1 MLEITNKALELISK
15 HDFFKKHDVRFVGGT
30 ALSYLIN
37 HRLSEDLDFAMA
49 TSELPK
55 DEIIEMME
63 SFGAIKKKHS
73 DYIIDSATNH
83 GEDIDD
89 SHIMFDLNGVKVDFF
104 TPPFNIKEKVVWEEQ
119 PCNLYKDTNVK
130 VASFETI
137 FYMKTMAFWNRK
149 KYRDVYDVY
158 YVLNQ
163 GINGTTPQTFLEQYM
178 KYNISYT
185 KELLLLKIQSKK
197 DFSEKKGDEGINIL
211 VEDDKPYEWYRDKL
225 EDMINDVYL
234 EELYNL

>member
-1 MLEITNKALELISK
+1 MLEKTQKALELISK

-49 TSELPK
+49 TPELPK

-73 DYIIDSATNH
+73 DYTIDSAINH

-119 PCNLYKDTNVK
+119 PYHLYEDTNVK

-137 FYMKTMAFWNRK
+137 FYMKTMAFWNRR

-158 YVLNQ
+158 YVLSQ
-163 GINGTTPQTFLEQYM
+163 GINGKTPKAFIEEYM

-197 DFSEKKGDEGINIL
+197 ISVKKGDEGINIL

>member
-1 MLEITNKALELISK
+1 MLEKTQKALELISK

-73 DYIIDSATNH
+73 DYIIDSAINH

-119 PCNLYKDTNVK
+119 PYHLYEDTNVK

-158 YVLNQ
+158 YVLSQ
-163 GINGTTPQTFLEQYM
+163 GINGKTPKAFIEEYM